1 MPQAK
6 RFLPNTHPVVWLM
19 TICLIFYFGFG
30 LIFSFWTRFLWTNPG
45 FTTRTDLATGIITI
59 NYIEKDSPADTVGL
73 KVGDAIVKPDG
84 QPFTSR
90 SEYAQLAKKAF
101 RTNTFELTIK
111 RENQPLQPV
120 SIQLPPPDWQKYSF
134 YRFYFFF
141 VLFFIPLMCFSIGL
155 IILWKRWED
164 RVARMGG
171 LFFISIGF
179 LFGNEDSYSYLL
191 IPAWVSTFFM
201 VIRSFGT
208 LSGYLCY
215 SFFTEFPVQT
225 PLAERT
231 RLWKRLYLAILLTIL
246 PISILSDA
254 LINYSF
260 KLTNILRESTGDIPI
275 KIEQFLWMI
284 GFLGLL
290 GLFHPK
296 LRGQSEAGQHA
307 KFKVLMFGTVV
318 GCGPFF
324 SLILLDL
331 IRFGR
336 ISFNYPPLLS
346 AIVLALYMV
355 FPLSFGYTVVRHRV
369 LGVQQIVRNSL
380 QYAFV
385 SRAYLL
391 VEISLLYVI
400 WKATQGIV
408 SNVYATTLAGNPPE
422 LVSKSIFYLI
432 GFSGLGLMWKVN
444 PRLQT
449 MIDRRFFRSSYQAQ
463 QVLTELSQTVRQMTR
478 AEDVLQRVA
487 EQTKA
492 ALFVDRI
499 GFLVHAPFLNFQS
512 EPLDRSRFYS
522 LICRFDESPHCYF
535 DHSKNLPSSSFVIN
549 KLKEEDLPLDLYF
562 DEPDEWMEQLIDS
575 SRNQSSEQI
584 KEYDLLRE
592 LDSNLLVPI
601 ATNNLFLG
609 FLSLGPKRSEEPY
622 TKEDKNLLLAVAE
635 ATAFRLENAQLI
647 KRVTQEATLRKELEI
662 ARTMQ
667 QSLLPAKDPI
677 LPGVEVAGYS
687 MAANDVGGDY
697 YDYFLIDE
705 GQLAIAVGDVT
716 GHGVSSGLLMA
727 CAKGGVLTLVSV
739 DPAPKAVM
747 FGLNNLICTTGGKR
761 NLMSFI
767 YAVFDNQQHQLEL
780 TNAGHPYPYL
790 YKAASGQV
798 EPLEISAYPLGVK
811 RNTPYQTLTVRL
823 QPGDAL
829 VFYTDGI
836 VEAQNL
842 DGDLYGYQR
851 LEETIAA
858 YGERSA
864 LELKD
869 AILESAKSFAGGQPF
884 EDDITLVVL
893 RVQPGEH

>member
-6 RFLPNTHPVVWLM
+6 HFLPNTHPVVWLM
-19 TICLIFYFGFG
+19 TICLIFYFG
-30 LIFSFWTRFLWTNPG
+30 LSLVVSFTTRFLWTNPG
-45 FTTRTDLATGIITI
+45 FALKTDLATGFITI
-59 NYIEKDSPADTVGL
+59 TFIDKDSPSDKAGL
-73 KVGDAIVKPDG
+73 KVGDVIVKPDG

-90 SEYAQLAKKAF
+90 SEFARITKEAMRTDAF
-101 RTNTFELTIK
+101 VVTIK
-111 RENQPLQPV
+111 RDNQPLQIIA
-120 SIQLPPPDWQKYSF
+120 IQLPPPNWQKYSF
-134 YRFYFFF
+134 YRFFFFF
-141 VLFFIPLMCFSIGL
+141 VLQLIPLMCFSIGL
-155 IILWKRWED
+155 LILWKRWED
-164 RVARMGG
+164 RVARLGG

-179 LFGNEDSYSYLL
+179 LFRSEDPYFYLL
-191 IPAWVSTFFM
+191 VPPLASTLFII
-201 VIRSFGT
+201 IRSFGA

-215 SFFTEFPVQT
+215 CFFTEFPVET
-225 PLAERT
+225 LLGKHT
-231 RLWKRLYLAILLTIL
+231 KLFKRLYLAILLAIL
-246 PISILSDA
+246 PISIASEVFV
-254 LINYSF
+254 NYSF
-260 KLTNILRESTGDIPI
+260 QMAHFLRETTNDLPL
-275 KIEQFLWMI
+275 KVEQFLWMI

-296 LRGQSEAGQHA
+296 LRGEWDPGQHA
-307 KFKVLMFGTVV
+307 KFKVLLFGVLV

-346 AIVLALYMV
+346 AIVLALYLV

-391 VEISLLYVI
+391 VEISLLYII
-400 WKATQGIV
+400 WKATHGIV

-512 EPLDRSRFYS
+512 ETLDRSRFYS

-535 DHSKNLPSSSFVIN
+535 DHSKNLPSSSFVIS

-677 LPGVEVAGYS
+677 LSGIEVAGYS

-697 YDYFLIDE
+697 YDYFLINE

-739 DPAPKAVM
+739 DPAPQAVM

-811 RNTPYQTLTVRL
+811 RNTPYQTLTIRL
-823 QPGDAL
+823 QPGDTL

-869 AILESAKSFAGGQPF
+869 AILESAKTFAGGQPF

-893 RVQPGEH
+893 RVHLGEH